1 MAGEDESRFRSL
13 AFKNE
18 EGRVR
23 DGADTY
29 VPGTGGIGEELK
41 RLKLERDRS
50 GLVPAQP
57 RRVRSE
63 GD

>member
-1 MAGEDESRFRSL
+1 MEAVSAAGEDESRFRSL

-29 VPGTGGIGEELK
+29 VPGTGGTGGELK
-41 RLKLERDRS
+41 RLKIERDR
-50 GLVPAQP
+50 
-57 RRVRSE
+57 
-63 GD
+63 